1 MKKKVLL
8 SVFAASL
15 FAAPVA
21 LAADDFQPVA
31 PGPKHFENAKFNTS
45 GEDFK
50 LTDVTQGEVN
60 GKLTDS
66 SKAKTSKAN
75 GQDVVDYK
83 DRVEEGK
90 LVGKGKAAANKAM
103 APKAAAGKVLPKTS
117 AVK

>member
-21 LAADDFQPVA
+21 LAADNFQPVA
-31 PGPKHFENAKFNTS
+31 PGPNHFENAKFDET
-45 GEDFK
+45 GKDFS

-60 GKLTDS
+60 GSLTAT
-66 SKAKTSKAN
+66 SKAKTAKAN

-83 DRVEEGK
+83 DRVAEGK
-90 LVGKGKAAANKAM
+90 LVGKGHPATKAAAK
-103 APKAAAGKVLPKTS
+103 PAGKVLPKTS
-117 AVK
+117 AAK